1 MKATLTTLLALA
13 MLSGTAFADTP
24 TYVSS
29 SAGEIVVDNPDNPNY
44 LYGIY
49 KAEEEG
55 SALGADVAIHEEAYG
70 TNSLHRNVWGG
81 YTEDWSS
88 SADSNKVRMTSGLV
102 TSVTVGEAYDG
113 GASDNTLTME
123 GGEVLGDVYVGLAI
137 TEGCETIGNVA
148 IVTGGTVNGQF
159 VVGNGYG
166 EGSTVN
172 YNKLHLVGEGAEA
185 EIADAQGNTAT
196 YTGSSISLGQVV
208 VADADG
214 GATAESN
221 SIDIYGAGIEATG
234 LSGFDQLNFHI
245 VDGLTTT
252 GTPMVSVAGELDL
265 SQLTARINLF
275 GDAVTNWNAFEGQ
288 EITLA
293 SATDGII
300 RPDFMTTEE
309 EQYSILDASG
319 ATVATATLRVVG
331 YEMCPQSIVMSNIQG
346 VPEPTTGTLSLLAL
360 AGLCIRRRK

>member
-13 MLSGTAFADTP
+13 MLSGTAFAGIYTP
-24 TYVSS
+24 T
-29 SAGEIVVDNPDNPNY
+29 VVDGITYTDAPGY
-44 LYGIY
+44 YGVY
-49 KAEEEG
+49 SESESAEHASVTIRE
-55 SALGADVAIHEEAYG
+55 DVGETTPKDYYI
-70 TNSLHRNVWGG
+70 WGG
-81 YTEDWSS
+81 YTEGDESDANYNTVTMTGGQVHDIIVGDSS
-88 SADSNKVRMTSGLV
+88 WGYGD
-102 TSVTVGEAYDG
+102 
-113 GASDNTLTME
+113 ASYNTLVVT
-123 GGEVLGDVYVGLAI
+123 GGVADNDVYVGEA
-137 TEGCETIGNVA
+137 GANSIGNVA
-148 IVTGGTVNGQF
+148 IVTGGSLNSLA
-159 VVGNGYG
+159 VGIAYG
-166 EGSTVN
+166 EGYTTAN
-172 YNKLHLVGEGAEA
+172 NKLHLVGEGAGEVS
-185 EIADAQGNTAT
+185 IGGVT
-196 YTGSSISLGQVV
+196 YEHTDDISLGD
-208 VADADG
+208 VAVAEYDW
-214 GATAESN
+214 GATAENN
-221 SIDIYGAGIEATG
+221 SIDIYGTGIEATG

-265 SQLTARINLF
+265 SQLTAPINLF

-319 ATVATATLRVVG
+319 ATVAIATLKVVG
-331 YEMCPQSIVMSNIQG
+331 YEMCPQRIVMSNIQG

>member
-29 SAGEIVVDNPDNPNY
+29 STGEIKVDDPGNPNEF
-44 LYGIY
+44 YGVL
-49 KAEEEG
+49 EETED
-55 SALGADVAIHEEAYG
+55 ATGADVAIHEENLG
-70 TNSLHRNVWGG
+70 TDTLHRNVYGG
-81 YTEDWSS
+81 YTDDG
-88 SADSNKVRMTSGLV
+88 AATYNKVTMTSGLV
-102 TSVTVGEAYDG
+102 TRITAGESYWGDATN
-113 GASDNTLTME
+113 NTLIME
-123 GGEVLGDVYVGLAI
+123 GGVASVEVYVGVAD
-137 TEGCETIGNVA
+137 THSTNNVG
-148 IVTGGTVNGQF
+148 IVTGGSLGYF
-159 VVGNGYG
+159 AVGSAWG

-172 YNKLHLVGEGAEA
+172 DNKLHLVGVGADGV
-185 EIADAQGNTAT
+185 EIADGQGNTDT
-196 YTGSSISLGQVV
+196 YTGSADGISLGEVL
-208 VADADG
+208 VAEYG
-214 GATAESN
+214 LGATAEN
-221 SIDIYGAGIEATG
+221 NAIDIYGAGIEATSV
-234 LSGFDQLNFHI
+234 SGFDQLNFHI

-300 RPDFMTTEE
+300 RPGFMTTEE

-331 YEMCPQSIVMSNIQG
+331 YEMCPQRIVMSNIQG

>member
-13 MLSGTAFADTP
+13 MLSGTAFAAGVFVP
-24 TYVSS
+24 T
-29 SAGEIVVDNPDNPNY
+29 VVDGIGTPDAPY
-44 LYGIY
+44 YYGVY
-49 KAEEEG
+49 SE
-55 SALGADVAIHEEAYG
+55 SAPVNANVTIREDASG
-70 TNSLHRNVWGG
+70 TTQTDYYIWGG
-81 YTEDWSS
+81 YSEGDDYCN
-88 SADSNKVRMTSGLV
+88 ADYNTVRMTGGQV
-102 TSVTVGEAYDG
+102 HDIIVGEVWFG
-113 GASDNTLTME
+113 GASNNTFVMTGGIADSMVE
-123 GGEVLGDVYVGLAI
+123 VAANYYENDGQHGEVAHVDN
-137 TEGCETIGNVA
+137 NVA
-148 IVTGGTVNGQF
+148 ILTGGNVDGDLI
-159 VVGNGYG
+159 VAYGYG
-166 EGSTVN
+166 DSTVN
-172 YNKLHLVGEGAEA
+172 NNQLHLVGAGAGEVS
-185 EIADAQGNTAT
+185 IGGVT
-196 YTGSSISLGQVV
+196 YEHTDDISLGD
-208 VADADG
+208 VAVAKAG
-214 GATAESN
+214 EGVTAENN

-265 SQLTARINLF
+265 SQLTAPINLF
-275 GDAVTNWNAFEGQ
+275 GDAVTDWNAFEGQ

-309 EQYSILDASG
+309 EKYSILDASG
-319 ATVATATLRVVG
+319 ATVAIATLRVVG

>member
-13 MLSGTAFADTP
+13 MLSGTAFAGIYTP
-24 TYVSS
+24 T
-29 SAGEIVVDNPDNPNY
+29 VVDGINY
-44 LYGIY
+44 IDAPGYFGAY
-49 KAEEEG
+49 SETESAEY
-55 SALGADVAIHEEAYG
+55 ARVTIQEAASETTDTDYYI
-70 TNSLHRNVWGG
+70 WGG
-81 YTEDWSS
+81 YTEGDESNANYNTVTMTGGQVHDIIVGD
-88 SADSNKVRMTSGLV
+88 SAWGYGD
-102 TSVTVGEAYDG
+102 
-113 GASDNTLTME
+113 ASYNTLVVT
-123 GGEVLGDVYVGLAI
+123 GGIADNDVYVGEA
-137 TEGCETIGNVA
+137 GANSIGNVA
-148 IVTGGTVNGQF
+148 IVTGGSLNSLA
-159 VVGNGYG
+159 VGIAYG
-166 EGSTVN
+166 EGYTAN
-172 YNKLHLVGEGAEA
+172 NNKLHLVGEGAEA
-185 EIADAQGNTAT
+185 EIEDAQGNAAN
-196 YTGSSISLGQVV
+196 YTGGSISLGD
-208 VADADG
+208 VAVAEYGLD
-214 GATAESN
+214 ATAENN

-265 SQLTARINLF
+265 SQLTAPINLF
-275 GDAVTNWNAFEGQ
+275 GDAVTNWNAFEGK

-319 ATVATATLRVVG
+319 AIVATATLRVVG